1 MRLKHEHLT
10 FILEWAVLVVM
21 VMVGIYELF
30 HLRPS
35 PVLFYIWGLI
45 SAVFLIDLVSRGVM
59 KLLSSGKYKGR

>member
-35 PVLFYIWGLI
+35 LAMFYLWGLI

-59 KLLSSGKYKGR
+59 KLLSSGKYKER